1 MEISFKKII
10 FVLLITLV
18 LIGCGD
24 SDDKEEII
32 YVALGASDAVGIGAI
47 PLTNGYVY
55 KIQDGLEDKDN
66 DVYLLNLGWP
76 GADIGKIKDI
86 VEDLVIDIIA
96 DKVGDPDLI
105 TLWTGSNDVVAGD
118 DPDDFRS
125 DLEDILSQL
134 SKNTSAFIVIAN
146 IPDLTLLPRFK
157 DEPDKDVTT
166 ERIDDFNKAIKDTID
181 AIEQDPDIKVK
192 VSIVDLFAEE
202 ISEDLV
208 FDLDG
213 FHPNNEGYQR
223 IAELFLEIILPEFAK
238 VKNNQGYMLAFK

>member
-1 MEISFKKII
+1 MEIFFKKII
-10 FVLLITLV
+10 FVLLIALV

-24 SDDKEEII
+24 DKKEIF
-32 YVALGASDAVGIGAI
+32 YVALGASDAVGIGAT

-118 DPDDFRS
+118 DPDDFRF

-146 IPDLTLLPRFK
+146 IPKLYDLPRFK

-166 ERIDDFNKAIKDTID
+166 ERIDDFNKAIKD